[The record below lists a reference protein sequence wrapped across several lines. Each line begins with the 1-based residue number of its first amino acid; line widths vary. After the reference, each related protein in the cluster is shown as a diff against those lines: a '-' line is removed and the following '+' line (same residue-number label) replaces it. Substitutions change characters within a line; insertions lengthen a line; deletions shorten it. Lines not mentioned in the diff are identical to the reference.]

1 MQTHDMSTIIYPI
14 NLLVSDEYDRASKLH
29 GKYFQTWH
37 DGYGVIAEEVQE
49 AIECAVKVS
58 KIMSVMLKTIRM
70 DKGED
75 LIDCADA
82 IQDAAVACS
91 AEMVQVA
98 AMCKKMVLTVREGK
112 DEAAV

>member
-1 MQTHDMSTIIYPI
+1 MQTHDMSTNIYPVS
-14 NLLVSDEYDRASKLH
+14 LLVSDEYDRASKLH
-29 GKYFQTWH
+29 GKYFRTWH

-58 KIMSVMLKTIRM
+58 HIMSVMLKAIRM

-82 IQDAAVACS
+82 IQNAAVECS

-98 AMCKKMVLTVREGK
+98 AMCKKMVLTVREAK
-112 DEAAV
+112 DEAAG